1 MNFHAIRAFIIKT
14 FNIKEGAD
22 KEATKEGILRD
33 IEFRGINAWIL
44 IASIIIASIGLNTNA
59 VALIIGA
66 MLISPLMGP
75 ILGIGYAV
83 ATYDL
88 ATLIKSLKNLG
99 IAVAISLITST
110 IYFLL
115 SPISEIQSELLAR
128 TRPTLLDV
136 LVAFFG
142 GIAGI
147 IAGSRKE
154 KSNVIPGVAIATALM
169 PPLCTAG
176 FGLASGNIQFF
187 LSAFYLFFIN
197 SVFISLATWFIVKFL
212 EFPTVKVIDL
222 KTTKK
227 VHRYIALF
235 SIITMIPS
243 IVIGYGVIKESAFK
257 VRAEQFINNELPRD
271 EIQIIE
277 KRLTYDKDSSQI
289 EIFAT
294 GKVISNED
302 KLRLR
307 RRMNSYNLKRT
318 RLLIHQTGAN
328 GDELTGKISD
338 AIKVGIL
345 DEIIRHGEIERK
357 KQVALIDSLSK
368 RIEES
373 RQYNAAFNN
382 ISKEV
387 SLLMPHLLKY
397 GQAIAI
403 RTDLSTQINDTII
416 QVTLVWNNRT
426 PISSRKEERERLRQ
440 WLQIRVQNQKF
451 EIIDM
456 N

>member
-1 MNFHAIRAFIIKT
+1 MNFHSIRAFIIKT

-212 EFPTVKVIDL
+212 EFPVVKVIDSI
-222 KTTKK
+222 TTKK
-227 VHRYIALF
+227 VHRYIAIF
-235 SIITMIPS
+235 SIITMTPS
-243 IVIGYGVIKESAFK
+243 IIIGYGVIKESAFK

-338 AIKVGIL
+338 AVKVGIL

-357 KQVALIDSLSK
+357 KQLALIDSLSK

-387 SLLMPHLLKY
+387 SVLMPHLLKY

>member
-1 MNFHAIRAFIIKT
+1 MNFHSIRAFIIKT

-33 IEFRGINAWIL
+33 IEFKGVNAWIL
-44 IASIIIASIGLNTNA
+44 IASILIASIGLNTNA

-88 ATLIKSLKNLG
+88 STLTKSLKNLG
-99 IAVAISLITST
+99 IAVGISLITST
-110 IYFLL
+110 IYFML

-212 EFPTVKVIDL
+212 EFPTVKVIDTR
-222 KTTKK
+222 TTQK
-227 VHRYIALF
+227 VHRYIAIF

-243 IVIGYGVIKESAFK
+243 IVIGYSVIKESAFK
-257 VRAEQFINNELPRD
+257 VRAEQFISNELSND
-271 EIQIIE
+271 GIQIIE
-277 KRLTYDKDSSQI
+277 KRMTYEKDSSQI

-294 GKVISNED
+294 GKVINEED
-302 KLRLR
+302 KIRLR
-307 RRMNSYNLKRT
+307 NRMNSYNLKKT
-318 RLLIHQTGAN
+318 KLLIHQTGTN
-328 GDELTGKISD
+328 GDELTGKLSN
-338 AIKVGIL
+338 AVKVGIL
-345 DEIIRHGEIERK
+345 DEIIRHGEAERK
-357 KQVALIDSLSK
+357 KQELVIDSLK
-368 RIEES
+368 KIIEES
-373 RQYNAAFNN
+373 RQYNAAYNS

-387 SLLMPHLLKY
+387 NILMPHLAKLS
-397 GQAIAI
+397 QAIAVK
-403 RTDLSTQINDTII
+403 TDLKTQTLDTVM
-416 QVTLVWNNRT
+416 QVTLFWHNAAPV
-426 PISSRKEERERLRQ
+426 SVKKEEKERLKQ
-440 WLQIRVQNQKF
+440 WLKIRVQNQKF
-451 EIIDM
+451 EIIDL

>member
-212 EFPTVKVIDL
+212 EFPVVKVIDSI
-222 KTTKK
+222 TTKK

-338 AIKVGIL
+338 AVKVGIL

-387 SLLMPHLLKY
+387 SILMPHLLKY

>member
-88 ATLIKSLKNLG
+88 ATLTKSLKNLG

>member
-1 MNFHAIRAFIIKT
+1 MNFHSIRAFIIKT

-22 KEATKEGILRD
+22 KEGTKEGILRD

-88 ATLIKSLKNLG
+88 ATLTKSLKNLG

-212 EFPTVKVIDL
+212 GFPVVKVIDSI
-222 KTTKK
+222 TTKK

-338 AIKVGIL
+338 AVKVGIL

-373 RQYNAAFNN
+373 RQYNVAFNN